1 MFVQGNI
8 PKVSAEFLDE
18 EAWHKNRFEYADYE
32 SFLFLLNGY
41 IDMELQNWNFTWTR
55 IPVGILGTRY

>member
-8 PKVSAEFLDE
+8 PKVSVEFLE
-18 EAWHKNRFEYADYE
+18 TWHKNRFEYADYE
-32 SFLFLLNGY
+32 SFTFLLNGY